1 MKMYLSAY
9 QTIIFLTCF
18 NSLLKSLTDIIDLNK
33 FVNVFQVKVPRKW
46 TGFPQRTVDLMDG
59 MNSIVPF

>member
-9 QTIIFLTCF
+9 QTVIFPTCF

-33 FVNVFQVKVPRKW
+33 FVNLFQVKVPRKW